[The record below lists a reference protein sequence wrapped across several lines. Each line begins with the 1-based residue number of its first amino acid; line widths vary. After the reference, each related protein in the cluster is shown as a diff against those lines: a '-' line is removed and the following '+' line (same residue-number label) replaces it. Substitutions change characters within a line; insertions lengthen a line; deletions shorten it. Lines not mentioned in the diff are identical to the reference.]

1 MKLKVITRENLEIF
15 KKKLFEEI
23 RKYSH
28 YMRKSAQEP
37 KEWLKSYEGRKLL
50 GISTS
55 TLQNLWLNGALHY
68 Q

>member
-1 MKLKVITRENLEIF
+1 MK
-15 KKKLFEEI
+15 
-23 RKYSH
+23 
-28 YMRKSAQEP
+28 KSAQEP
-37 KEWLKSYEGRKLL
+37 TEWLKSHEGRKLL